1 MTYTYCI
8 ILLKGVPKKD
18 TLYIYIIKHVFYGI
32 N

>member
-18 TLYIYIIKHVFYGI
+18 TIYIIKHVFYGI